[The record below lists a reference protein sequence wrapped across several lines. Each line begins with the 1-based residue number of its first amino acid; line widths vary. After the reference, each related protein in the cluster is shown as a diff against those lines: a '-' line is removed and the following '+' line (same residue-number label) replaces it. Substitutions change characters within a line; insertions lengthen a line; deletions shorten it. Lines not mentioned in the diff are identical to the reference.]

1 MTQDFNPIGTTTTVP
16 RCDEQLLIYTHE
28 LEEQHHALSEA
39 KEQAEK
45 ANKAKSEF
53 LANMSHEIRTP
64 LNGIIGIAS
73 LLRDTPLT
81 PEQKGW
87 VDIICKSSD
96 VLLGLVN
103 DILDVSK
110 IEAGQLVLE
119 SLPFNLGTAI
129 TDVTDNFAHLAKE
142 KGLAVYV
149 EQGELSPLYLGDVT
163 RIRQVL
169 FNMLGNALKF
179 THQGYISLHIR
190 EEKLTGGLARIC
202 FKLQDTGIG
211 IPANK
216 CAQIF
221 EKFTQANESIT
232 RQYGGTGLGLS
243 ICRSLIEL
251 MGGSI
256 QVESVLNSGSCFT
269 FDIYLRCV
277 EQDIQTPIP
286 QTLPVTQYKN
296 KRALVVDDIEVNL
309 ILLKTILA
317 KNGFDVVVAHNGV
330 EACEITQTQSFDII
344 FMDCHMPLMDGYVA
358 AAQIRK
364 QLAASESIYTPII
377 ALTADAMKDNRD
389 RCHNA
394 GMDDFITKPI
404 TKEQLLTSLSKWL
417 GAANT
422 Q

>member
-1 MTQDFNPIGTTTTVP
+1 MTQHSNIIAANAADQ
-16 RCDEQLLIYTHE
+16 RYDEHLLIYTHE
-28 LEEQHHALSEA
+28 LEEQHQALSEA

-73 LLRDTPLT
+73 LLRDTQLT
-81 PEQKGW
+81 HEQKNW
-87 VDIICKSSD
+87 VDIIRKSSD
-96 VLLGLVN
+96 VLLGVVN

-110 IEAGQLVLE
+110 IEVGQLVLE
-119 SLPFNLGTAI
+119 SEPFNLVTVIMDA
-129 TDVTDNFAHLAKE
+129 TDSFAHLAKE

-149 EQGELSPLYLGDVT
+149 EQGELSPLYLGDVM
-163 RIRQVL
+163 RIRQIL
-169 FNMLGNALKF
+169 LNMLGNAFKF
-179 THQGYISLHIR
+179 THQGYISLRIR
-190 EEKLTGGLARIC
+190 EEKFTKNMARIC
-202 FKLQDTGIG
+202 FELEDTGIG

-216 CAQIF
+216 CEQIF
-221 EKFTQANESIT
+221 DKFTQANESIT

-243 ICRSLIEL
+243 ICKSLIEL

-256 QVESVLNSGSCFT
+256 QVESALNSGSCFT
-269 FDIYLRCV
+269 FDIHLRCV
-277 EQDIQTPIP
+277 EQDVQAIIP
-286 QTLPVTQYKN
+286 PVLPPAQFNN

-309 ILLKTILA
+309 ILLKAILN
-317 KNGFDVVVAHNGV
+317 KNGFDIVVAHNGM
-330 EACEITQTQSFDII
+330 EACEITKAQSFDII

-364 QLAASESIYTPII
+364 HLAKSESRYTPIV

-394 GMDDFITKPI
+394 GMDDFLTKPI
-404 TKEQLLTSLSKWL
+404 TKEQLLASLGKWL
-417 GAANT
+417 GVPCAE
-422 Q
+422 